1 MKRFGLFHFNTRR
14 RLSADRRRFS
24 ARLRRFESLEGRNL
38 LATLTAGLDS
48 SGNFLVTDSAG
59 DGDDSVVLY
68 RSGANIVAF
77 SEDGIDA
84 NGVNQTAGENSV
96 SVPLSAITGQI
107 IVNLG
112 AGQNQLLVSWDF
124 QDAGGAPAPTP
135 NGDPTVV
142 GGISYTVV
150 NDDDDDDSL
159 TVAYAGSTAVTVNYS
174 VVTSIKYGGSVRVG
188 GTNGAIHFSNVDNA
202 EGAALTLEGAENVV
216 LNLPGRSDRGV
227 LDVDTPTGG
236 IMLTSDAAGT
246 PTLASTVIDSADA
259 VALVVNL
266 GPDSGRFSVAAVRTV
281 ADEITINGQAGND
294 TILIGT
300 DTDPIDAEFILNG
313 GDGND
318 TIVGSEGAETITGG
332 MGDDSLSGGD
342 GDDLISGGEGR
353 DRLVGGAGNDELRGE
368 GGDDTLFG
376 DEGGAIPI
384 DAGGDD
390 TLIGGLGIDILNGE
404 TGDDS
409 ISGNEGNDIIRIMA
423 DHAVG
428 DTMVG
433 GAGTDSI
440 EFIGDAEE
448 PVILSEFGG
457 ASTLIVGQERIVAG
471 GRVLAGTDDDNNFN
485 FSSVT
490 LVSVFA
496 IHGLGGNDIIIGSK
510 GNDLI
515 YGHSPG
521 STSTDPDDDELTGGP
536 GNDSIVGGPG
546 DDVLVGGIGNDIL
559 NGGVGEDDIDGG
571 VGNDVI
577 EALEDEAEFDMLQGG
592 GGNDSLVNLAA
603 AALVLNGFVGS
614 ENGLEVIRGNSQPIT
629 GNDEANTLDF
639 RRGDRGAVALSG
651 VTQIRGGDGDDTIY
665 GGSATDSI
673 FGDDGA
679 DELFGGGGNDVIFG
693 GDGDDIIRGEAG
705 VDTID
710 GGVGEDLLYGGES
723 NDIFVFN
730 FADADD
736 EALDK
741 VMDYRNDFLSYVG
754 YASTGFPSAYAA
766 IRSESISG
774 GVQVVQSVSG
784 KKVEL
789 RGTLRLKPASS
800 RFNFVTAR

>member
-1 MKRFGLFHFNTRR
+1 MKRLDLLHSNSRR
-14 RLSADRRRFS
+14 RLSAERRRS
-24 ARLRRFESLEGRNL
+24 SVRLRRFESLESRSL

-48 SGNFLVTDSAG
+48 SGNFLVSDSAG

-77 SEDGIDA
+77 SENGIDA

-124 QDAGGAPAPTP
+124 QDAGGAPAPTA
-135 NGDPTVV
+135 NGDPTVL
-142 GGISYTVV
+142 GGISYSVV
-150 NDDDDDDSL
+150 NDADDDDSL
-159 TVAYAGSTAVTVNYS
+159 VVAYAGATAVTVSYS
-174 VVTSIKYGGSVRVG
+174 VVTSINYGGSVHVG
-188 GTNGAIHFSNVDNA
+188 GSNGAINFSNVDNA
-202 EGAALTLEGAENVV
+202 EGPALTLEGAENVV
-216 LNLPGRSDRGV
+216 LNLPGRSDRGI

-236 IMLTSDAAGT
+236 ILLTSDAAGA
-246 PTLASTVIDSADA
+246 PTFASTVIDSADA
-259 VALVVNL
+259 VALIVNL
-266 GPDSGRFSVAAVRTV
+266 GPDNGRFSVTDVRTA

-300 DTDPIDAEFILNG
+300 DAAPLDAEFLLNG

-318 TIVGSEGAETITGG
+318 TIVGSDGAETINGG
-332 MGDDSLSGGD
+332 MGDDSLAGGD
-342 GDDLISGGEGR
+342 GADLIYGGEGR
-353 DRLVGGAGNDELRGE
+353 DRLVGGAGDDELRGE
-368 GGDDTLFG
+368 GGDDTLLG
-376 DEGGAIPI
+376 DEGGEVPLP
-384 DAGGDD
+384 AGGDD

-409 ISGNEGNDIIRIMA
+409 INGNEGNDVIRIMA
-423 DHAVG
+423 DHAIA
-428 DTMVG
+428 DTMIG

-440 EFIGDAEE
+440 EFLGDTDE

-457 ASTLIVGQERIVAG
+457 SSTLTVGFERIVAG
-471 GRVLAGTDDDNNFN
+471 GRVLAGTDDDNNFD
-485 FSSVT
+485 FSGVT

-496 IHGLGGNDIIIGSK
+496 IHGLGGNDVIIGSK

-515 YGHSPG
+515 FGHSPG
-521 STSTDPDDDELTGGP
+521 STSTDPDDDQLTGGP
-536 GNDSIVGGPG
+536 GNDSLVGGPG
-546 DDVLVGGIGNDIL
+546 DDILKGGIGNDLL

-571 VGNDVI
+571 VGNDAI
-577 EALEDEAEFDMLQGG
+577 EVFGDQAEFDTLQGG
-592 GGNDSLVNLAA
+592 GGNDSLVNIAN
-603 AALVLNGFVGS
+603 AALVLNEFIGS
-614 ENGLEVIRGNSQPIT
+614 ENGLEVIRGNAQRIV
-629 GNDEANTLDF
+629 GNDDANTLDF
-639 RRGDRGAVALSG
+639 RRGGLGTVALSG

-665 GGSATDSI
+665 GSSATDSI
-673 FGDDGA
+673 FGEDGA
-679 DELFGGGGNDVIFG
+679 DELFGAGGNDVIFG

-730 FADADD
+730 FADSDD
-736 EALDK
+736 ESLDK
-741 VMDYRNDFLSYVG
+741 IMDYRNDFLSYVG
-754 YASTGFPSAYAA
+754 YASTGFPNAYAA

-784 KKVEL
+784 KRVEL

-800 RFNFVTAR
+800 RFNFVTER